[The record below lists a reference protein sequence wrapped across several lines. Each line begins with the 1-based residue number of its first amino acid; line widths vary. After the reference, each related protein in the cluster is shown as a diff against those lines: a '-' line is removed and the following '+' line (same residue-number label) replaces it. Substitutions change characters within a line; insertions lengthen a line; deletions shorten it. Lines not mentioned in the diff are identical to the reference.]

1 MIATAADLRRD
12 VVVADLAGS
21 VRAGVAALRAA
32 LDGVRAGSLR
42 TALVAAADVRLAE
55 PESELEPLLGD
66 GAAAVAVGSD
76 GVVAELVSA
85 ASVAEE
91 FTYVWR
97 TDEQRTL
104 RVSETRFGTSHG
116 YVRDMAEVIGAAL
129 RKAELPPARVA
140 RLVLGAPEPRAAAE
154 AARRAGLDPA
164 RQLEASLLAEA
175 GLLGTPEPLALLAR
189 ALETAAPGDFLVVG
203 AYGEGADALV
213 LRATERLPA
222 ARPRPLADRLA
233 HGIALPSYERY
244 LRARGVLPSEPM
256 GEPVTAMIEWKELK
270 QDMRL
275 YGSRCEACGLVQ
287 YPQARVCIGCQAR
300 DRMQDHKLGKRG
312 SVFTFTIDNLAP
324 VPEHPM
330 PMAVIDLDSGGRVYL
345 QVTDAAE
352 GEVKVGAPVELPDA
366 LRLYD
371 RPITRV
377 ENYCATGTDAFRNG
391 CLAVAAGAHD
401 VVLVLGA
408 EKLKDRG
415 GRGIPRLGHPL
426 LARGNTA
433 PGLFALA
440 ANRYMHTFGLGRE
453 TLAKVAVKN
462 HRNGARNEKAHLRIE
477 VTEEQVLKAPIIAW
491 PFGLLDC
498 CPTTDGAAAAIICRA
513 DLAKRFKQPPVLVK
527 GAGLAVATGRPYFD
541 PTFDYLGFRSTQA
554 AARQAYEAAGIT
566 AEDIDFAEVHDCFT
580 WTEISNIEDLGF
592 CKKGEGGK
600 LVEEG
605 RTALEGDIPV
615 NPSGGLKS
623 FGHPIGAS
631 GVRMI
636 YECVTQLR
644 GEAGSRQVKD
654 PELGLAHN
662 VGGPGAVSCVIV
674 LGRS

>member
-1 MIATAADLRRD
+1 
-12 VVVADLAGS
+12 
-21 VRAGVAALRAA
+21 
-32 LDGVRAGSLR
+32 
-42 TALVAAADVRLAE
+42 VAAADARLAE

-66 GAAAVAVGSD
+66 GAAAVAVGGD

-104 RVSETRFGTSHG
+104 RVSETRFGTTYG

-129 RKAELPPARVA
+129 RKAELPPARIA

-287 YPQARVCIGCQAR
+287 FPQARVCIGCQAR

-330 PMAVIDLDSGGRVYL
+330 PMAVIDLDGGGRVYL

-352 GEVKVGAPVELPDA
+352 GEVKVGAPVELTFR
-366 LRLYD
+366 RL
-371 RPITRV
+371 
-377 ENYCATGTDAFRNG
+377 
-391 CLAVAAGAHD
+391 H
-401 VVLVLGA
+401 
-408 EKLKDRG
+408 
-415 GRGIPRLGHPL
+415 
-426 LARGNTA
+426 
-433 PGLFALA
+433 
-440 ANRYMHTFGLGRE
+440 
-453 TLAKVAVKN
+453 
-462 HRNGARNEKAHLRIE
+462 
-477 VTEEQVLKAPIIAW
+477 
-491 PFGLLDC
+491 
-498 CPTTDGAAAAIICRA
+498 
-513 DLAKRFKQPPVLVK
+513 
-527 GAGLAVATGRPYFD
+527 
-541 PTFDYLGFRSTQA
+541 
-554 AARQAYEAAGIT
+554 
-566 AEDIDFAEVHDCFT
+566 
-580 WTEISNIEDLGF
+580 
-592 CKKGEGGK
+592 
-600 LVEEG
+600 
-605 RTALEGDIPV
+605 
-615 NPSGGLKS
+615 
-623 FGHPIGAS
+623 
-631 GVRMI
+631 
-636 YECVTQLR
+636 
-644 GEAGSRQVKD
+644 EAGGNRNYFWKAR
-654 PELGLAHN
+654 PALT
-662 VGGPGAVSCVIV
+662 
-674 LGRS
+674 